1 MTLKQNQNKESKKYV
16 PVSAELK
23 KFLSKSG
30 LTCAKFR
37 VPLIRAIDTMMNVV
51 ANQIVI
57 NAGIC

>member
-1 MTLKQNQNKESKKYV
+1 MIFKKRIKIKSKKYV
-16 PVSAELK
+16 PVSAEF